1 MEYIQAIIIGLVQGL
16 TEFLPV
22 SSTGHMII
30 VDHLIDFNKTVGADT
45 AKLFEVV
52 IQLGSILAVLILYWP
67 KFRSMATRE
76 KLLSTKG
83 LTVWHI
89 IVGMVPVSLVGL
101 AAHSAIKK
109 YLFGP
114 STVIVGLFVGAI
126 IMLVAER
133 YNQHPATKDVE
144 NISIKQALY
153 VGLFQ
158 ILSLWPGF
166 SRSGSTIA
174 GGLFFGLSRMAA
186 AEFSFIVAVPLMF
199 AACGYDMYKMAS
211 HLDANGLLVLA
222 VGFVVAFLFSY
233 GSIVWFMKFLNRQK
247 LAAFAY
253 YRIVL
258 SIVVWGMLT
267 LHLID

>member
-144 NISIKQALY
+144 NISNPVALAGIFAFGFY
-153 VGLFQ
+153 YCRRVVFRLESDGCCG
-158 ILSLWPGF
+158 ILVH
-166 SRSGSTIA
+166 SRC
-174 GGLFFGLSRMAA
+174 AA
-186 AEFSFIVAVPLMF
+186 DVCCLR
-199 AACGYDMYKMAS
+199 
-211 HLDANGLLVLA
+211 L
-222 VGFVVAFLFSY
+222 
-233 GSIVWFMKFLNRQK
+233 
-247 LAAFAY
+247 
-253 YRIVL
+253 
-258 SIVVWGMLT
+258 
-267 LHLID
+267 